1 MHPVALCIFRFL
13 AELERSDEFQIYAC
27 PAAAGYLLVIRQ
39 ICLQYEHIT
48 PTRATWEE
56 DEVLF
61 QMVRGLCNRIR
72 IRVWFHTAIS
82 AWLRDGDIFK

>member
-1 MHPVALCIFRFL
+1 MLCGSLHLQVPV
-13 AELERSDEFQIYAC
+13 LERRISNLC
-27 PAAAGYLLVIRQ
+27 MSGGRWLSAGA
-39 ICLQYEHIT
+39 